1 MNTSTKSRYTLIA
14 EWEKPKAVALVYPG
28 SFAKYKKIIVNEK
41 DRFNEY
47 DYFNDIKIRSIS
59 DDYASIINQ
68 LTPLKEGSMWSHVYV
83 ITDGVD
89 PAKIDTSSINNPE
102 EIDYFSLPGISDIWI
117 KDFAPVP
124 ARGPEV
130 KTVYI
135 KALYR
140 PRYLPKREAIRLHKA
155 GCQMA
160 ELFGREMI
168 PFPLIW
174 DIGNL
179 THDGKGTAIVTK
191 RILKDNPEL
200 STKEIRSMFKSVLG
214 IDNLILINEEP
225 GDITG
230 HVDGTVRFISPDTI
244 VIAKY
249 HSSLKKENNYI
260 ESLKTAIQ
268 KQINHVVKFV
278 DLPNGLLLDS
288 ETDGM
293 ESVFGNHVNFLKVW
307 HRILVPVYNIPS
319 DEAACSSLRNN
330 IGHQII
336 PVKLNT
342 IPHFGGSLHCMTWKV
357 Y

>member
-1 MNTSTKSRYTLIA
+1 MNKNSKCSFKLIA

-28 SFAKYKKIIVNEK
+28 SFDKYKKKIVK
-41 DRFNEY
+41 DEDEFNEE
-47 DYFNDIKIRSIS
+47 DFFNDIKIKSIS
-59 DDYASIINQ
+59 DDYTSIINQ
-68 LTPLKEGSMWSHVYV
+68 LTPLKEGSMWSDVYV
-83 ITDGVD
+83 ITDGID
-89 PAKIDTSSINNPE
+89 PAHIDTTSINNPE
-102 EIDYFSLPGISDIWI
+102 AIDYFSLPGISDIWI
-117 KDFAPVP
+117 KDFAPIP

-155 GCQMA
+155 GCKMA

-168 PFPLIW
+168 GFPLIW

-179 THDGKGTAIVTK
+179 THDGNGTAIVTK

-200 STKEIRSMFKSVLG
+200 STKEIRSMFRSVLG

-230 HVDGTVRFISPDTI
+230 HVDGTIRFLYPDTI
-244 VIAKY
+244 VTAKY
-249 HSSLKKENNYI
+249 HSSLREGNDYI
-260 ESLKTAIQ
+260 ESIKITIQ
-268 KQINHVVKFV
+268 KQISHVIKFV
-278 DLPNGLLLDS
+278 DMPNGMLFDA

-293 ESVFGNHVNFLKVW
+293 ESVFGNHVNFLKVSNT
-307 HRILVPVYNIPS
+307 ILVPVYNIPS
-319 DEAACSSLRNN
+319 DGTACMSLRN
-330 IGHQII
+330 IGGNRII
-336 PVKLNT
+336 PIKLNT